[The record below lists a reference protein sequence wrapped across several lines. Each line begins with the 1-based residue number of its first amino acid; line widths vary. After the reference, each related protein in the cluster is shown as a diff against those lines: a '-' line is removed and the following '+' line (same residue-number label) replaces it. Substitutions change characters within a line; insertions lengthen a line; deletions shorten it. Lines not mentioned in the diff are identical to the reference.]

1 MFSGGR
7 RLGNKKALTEGAPAL
22 LERLAVSANGSG
34 VAPAAVRT
42 FSRALGTKYWAYQ
55 TREEKKKPRNARLLS
70 SVFDVRVHREEQLAQ
85 HGHGCQ
91 QDKNFNWVHAGL
103 RLNNWYEL

>member
-1 MFSGGR
+1 M
-7 RLGNKKALTEGAPAL
+7 LK
-22 LERLAVSANGSG
+22 RLAVSANGSG
-34 VAPAAVRT
+34 VAPATVRT
-42 FSRALGTKYWAYQ
+42 FNRVLGTKCRAYQ
-55 TREEKKKPRNARLLS
+55 TREEKKKPRKARLLS